1 MVSLQQA
8 IRERRSVRTFDGR
21 DLSADDAQSIDAAIA
36 EASAPFD
43 GRFAIRRAAFPAD
56 GPTRPGSY
64 GVVRGAVSYMLLYVG
79 DRAID
84 RMAGGF
90 AMERIVLEATR
101 RQLATCWIGGTFR
114 KSTFGVAADPVDGMR
129 LTIVVPIGYS
139 AERKRFVERLTS
151 FAARSRT
158 RLPFSRLFSG
168 DTEWCAEPLEMMSLA
183 PSSVNSQ
190 PWRAVA
196 SSTAVEFTATAAGVL
211 HDIDMGIGLCHFC
224 LTAESLGMNGR
235 LTVDNPETN
244 SARWTLE

>member
-21 DLSADDAQSIDAAIA
+21 DLTADDALFLDTAIA
-36 EASAPFD
+36 DASAPFD

-56 GPTRPGSY
+56 GPTHPGSY
-64 GVVRGAVSYMLLYVG
+64 GVIRGAMRYLLLYVG
-79 DRAID
+79 NRAID

-101 RQLATCWIGGTFR
+101 RHLATCWIGGTFR
-114 KSTFGVAADPVDGMR
+114 KSTFGAAADPIDGMR

-139 AERKRFVERLTS
+139 TDRKRLVERLTS
-151 FAARSRT
+151 FAVRSRT
-158 RLPFSRLFSG
+158 RLPFNRLFSG
-168 DTEWCAEPLEMMSLA
+168 ATEWCAEPLEMMRLA

-196 SSTAVEFTATAAGVL
+196 SATAVDFTATASGGL

-224 LTAESLGMNGR
+224 LSAESFGMKGR